1 MPPKGTVAT
10 HTSGQ
15 GSTTSDPFLHGS
27 EGSTP
32 ESTGTNEEGV
42 WKRQGRLRAQA
53 RESPRAPTLTH
64 ARTTPPSTKHI
75 STAQHTKQSPAGQR
89 GQGKTAQAHQ
99 RANNLFTVVSQATH
113 PTPTVAPEP
122 LPEVGRGPSGAADAS
137 ASDSDDNNSDDQDQA
152 AAEQEHDY
160 TSVRETWEARETEA
174 AVDEARRK
182 PSALELRKDRDAI
195 ATLSELGNKYF
206 GKVKDLRHM
215 TDDDLYQAAITIA
228 VAMGYTE
235 DHVYVPEVKYKFL
248 DVIASMLDQH
258 GASPSM
264 ITNVVLKTA
273 KTPDH
278 HIVLDYVHAILHM
291 ISNEEIAPR
300 VPTSLQSA
308 RMPWPLTPSRVPDYT
323 GSKHYEGANEAG
335 APARVE
341 NIQGDNKPSTSRRPP
356 DPCLSVHAGTG
367 SPDMNK
373 LTHPSAS
380 EESVTSGTPRT
391 AQHMNISIK
400 RMSTKNKTPRDIWRM
415 RSRTTSPP

>member
-1 MPPKGTVAT
+1 M
-10 HTSGQ
+10 
-15 GSTTSDPFLHGS
+15 
-27 EGSTP
+27 
-32 ESTGTNEEGV
+32 

-64 ARTTPPSTKHI
+64 ARATPPSTKHI

-99 RANNLFTVVSQATH
+99 RASDLFTVVSQAKH

-122 LPEVGRGPSGAADAS
+122 LPEAGRGPSGAADAS
-137 ASDSDDNNSDDQDQA
+137 ASDSDNNNSDDQDQA

-248 DVIASMLDQH
+248 DVIASMLDQQ

-264 ITNVVLKTA
+264 IVNVVLKTA
-273 KTPDH
+273 KSPDH
-278 HIVLDYVHAILHM
+278 HTVLDYVHAILHM
-291 ISNEEIAPR
+291 ISTEEIAPR
-300 VPTSLQSA
+300 GVPTSLQSERLPMPGSMHFEGEDAA
-308 RMPWPLTPSRVPDYT
+308 RSPARAGSSGGNELPKPSR
-323 GSKHYEGANEAG
+323 
-335 APARVE
+335 PADTCSSG
-341 NIQGDNKPSTSRRPP
+341 N
-356 DPCLSVHAGTG
+356 AGTG
-367 SPDMNK
+367 SSDMNE
-373 LTHPSAS
+373 LTRPSAS
-380 EESVTSGTPRT
+380 EESVTSRDKRSAPHGPTHEQPHRAHEHQEHADSESSASMWRST
-391 AQHMNISIK
+391 METMSIQQAALVQLLRDQAEAQAE
-400 RMSTKNKTPRDIWRM
+400 RAREDAAAAAR
-415 RSRTTSPP
+415 RRARR